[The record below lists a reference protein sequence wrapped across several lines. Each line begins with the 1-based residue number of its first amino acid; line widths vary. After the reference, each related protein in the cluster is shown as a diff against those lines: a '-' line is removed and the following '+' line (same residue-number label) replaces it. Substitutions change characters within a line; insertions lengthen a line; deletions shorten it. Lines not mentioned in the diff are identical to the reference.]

1 MVTIGYA
8 KYMDSDT
15 YRRYLDAENS
25 CRTMFRTN
33 DVPAKPVLEKRISRK
48 TKEHLGYWIKNIEE
62 IMGVK
67 YTKDT
72 ANRVVKCEVNGR
84 NITEDVDCSFGF
96 IENAIKTITVTS
108 DGKADQKRYG
118 KNAFDPKTIGL
129 PITQWLAHYFGL
141 ELDEALDTVQRAV
154 DYHGGAEALSA

>member
-1 MVTIGYA
+1 MCGIVKVHQEGRNKKMVTIGYA

-15 YRRYLDAENS
+15 YRRYLKAENS
-25 CRTMFRTN
+25 CRNMFHTN
-33 DVPAKPVLEKRISRK
+33 DVPAKPALEKRISRK
-48 TKEHLGYWIKNIEE
+48 SKEHLGYRIKNIEE

-84 NITEDVDCSFGF
+84 NITEDVDYSFRF
-96 IENAIKTITVTS
+96 IKNAIKTLTITA
-108 DGKADQKRYG
+108 DGKADQKRHG

-129 PITQWLAHYFGL
+129 KAFFPCRFWTAFPS
-141 ELDEALDTVQRAV
+141 AV
-154 DYHGGAEALSA
+154 I